1 MRAAGFERHRTRP
14 SRLHG
19 TAILAIVTLAAAL
32 ASAAG
37 CSKGHAGG
45 GTGSVGTT
53 GVSADASLPGDG
65 SPDMDDAAPTEA
77 SAFVAN
83 SSYSYVGKVKN
94 VLIGLPPTDGE
105 VQSVVTAADPVAQ
118 LQTLIKGWM
127 MLADPASTTS
137 PPSTYYEEKM
147 RVFFELAT
155 QQTQISVGDFSDEAY
170 PGELDVNAT
179 TAARL
184 TQNAIESFARTMVAE
199 VVDGAQPLTQVATT
213 TSFMMTTA
221 LMETYAFLD
230 AWQVDDSGSVVD
242 HFAKANPGL
251 KLAVG
256 SAAVPLA
263 ESVDPT
269 STSFMQWSDPDIADG
284 GAYGQIANQGAGCV
298 TDPISYT
305 ATGLALHYLLYG
317 SIIARSVDG
326 GKCGQLGG
334 TKDAPQIGNAANGGT
349 NDFGDWRMVAVR
361 QPMAGEATT
370 SFYDLPSLRGS
381 STLVLNLPRVGFFST
396 PAFFANWQTNQS
408 NTMRV
413 TMNQTLIVALGA
425 MFDGTDPTT
434 PTPLADGGLPGFD
447 TVHAALPD
455 CAICHRL
462 LDPTRSIFS
471 STYSWNYHAQ
481 DDAGLVSVPGEFA
494 FEGVV
499 TTPQTVFD
507 LAQVL
512 ATHPLFASAWAQKL
526 CEYVNSQPCDTTDP
540 EFQRIVGDFTASH
553 FSWSTLV
560 TELLSS
566 PLTTGASPTQTTS
579 AGGEIVAVSRRDHL
593 CAAIDFRFGFTDVC
607 ALLPTTTAISSTIAQ
622 IAKGLP
628 SDGYGRG
635 AVAPVLPNSPSLFY
649 RAGTENIC
657 EALAPLVIDV
667 PSAKQVSTVVWSSA
681 DPQTAIQ
688 GFVQTVMGLVP
699 SDPRYTQAIS
709 ILTDHDNAALAVA
722 GITATQALESTFV
735 AACGAPSAIGIGM

>member
-1 MRAAGFERHRTRP
+1 MFT
-14 SRLHG
+14 
-19 TAILAIVTLAAAL
+19 AAL
-32 ASAAG
+32 TGAAG
-37 CSKGHAGG
+37 CSKGHSSTGG
-45 GTGSVGTT
+45 SPASAMGAA
-53 GVSADASLPGDG
+53 ADASLPSDANAGA
-65 SPDMDDAAPTEA
+65 DDAALAEA
-77 SAFVAN
+77 SVFVAN
-83 SSYSYVGKVKN
+83 SPYSYVGKVKN
-94 VLIGLPPTDGE
+94 ILIGLPPTDAE
-105 VQSVVTAADPVAQ
+105 VQSIVTAAEPVAQ

-127 MLADPASTTS
+127 VQPDPASTAS

-155 QQTQISVGDFSDEAY
+155 QQTQISVGDFADQAY
-170 PGELDVNAT
+170 PGELDVNAS

-184 TQNAIESFARTMVAE
+184 TQNAVESFARTMVAE
-199 VVDGAQPLTQVATT
+199 VVDGTQPLTQVATT

-251 KLAVG
+251 KLTVG
-256 SAAVPLA
+256 SASVPIA
-263 ESVDPT
+263 QSVDP
-269 STSFMQWSDPDIADG
+269 SSANFMQWTDPDIVDG
-284 GAYGQIANQGAGCV
+284 GAYGQITNQGAGCV

-334 TKDAPQIGNAANGGT
+334 TKDAPQVGNAESGGA
-349 NDFGDWRMVAVR
+349 NDFDDWRMVTVR
-361 QPMAGEATT
+361 QPMAGEVTT
-370 SFYDLPSLRGS
+370 SFYDLPTLRS
-381 STLVLNLPRVGFFST
+381 SNALVLNLPRIGFFST

-425 MFDGTDPTT
+425 MFDGTDPTI

-447 TVHAALPD
+447 AVHASQPG
-455 CAICHRL
+455 CAGCHQL

-481 DDAGLVSVPGEFA
+481 DDTGLVAIPGEFA

-499 TTPQTVFD
+499 TTPKTVFD

-512 ATHPLFASAWAQKL
+512 AAHPLFASAWAQKL

-540 EFQRIVGDFTASH
+540 EFQRIVTDFTNSQ
-553 FSWSTLV
+553 FSWSTLIV
-560 TELLSS
+560 DLLSS
-566 PLTTGASPTQTTS
+566 PLTTGATATQTTS
-579 AGGEIVAVSRRDHL
+579 ANGEIVAVSRRDHL
-593 CAAIDFRFGFTDVC
+593 CAAINFRFGFNDIC

-657 EALAPLVIDV
+657 DALAPLVIDV
-667 PSAKQVSTVVWSSA
+667 PSSKQVATVTWTSA
-681 DPQTAIQ
+681 DPKAAIQ
-688 GFVQTVMGLVP
+688 GFAQTVMGLVP

-722 GITATQALESTFV
+722 GTTATQALESTFV